1 MQELHFV
8 TVLDEKVQLPDLE
21 LLTTRMVGDCQ
32 TYDMFG
38 CPLKF
43 AKGEDVLK
51 RGAGVVK
58 TVVQMTV

>member
-1 MQELHFV
+1 MK
-8 TVLDEKVQLPDLE
+8 KVQLPDLE

-43 AKGEDVLK
+43 AEGEDVLK

-58 TVVQMTV
+58 DVVQMMV